1 MEIGGHTRLD
11 LGEWHLL
18 EVGYFNDTV
27 AFYVDGKERAS
38 WTDPNPW
45 DGGALNLEP
54 YVESGSFYYD
64 DFSICELNAPLQ
76 PRPKPKTGYNLS
88 ASVADSDGIL
98 ISGASIR
105 VIELGKLNDA
115 VQVSDDTGVVNWTD
129 LPPSDTAT
137 LDISV
142 PGYFAKLETVNLGKG
157 DNSTSV
163 TLEKDPNGMLAAD
176 ACSPGETLVFI
187 EDLQDGVM
195 QGWDNLNA
203 RIQAGVPLL
212 GIIDDPDAEG
222 NKLLMAESPGGE
234 NPHVELGQNEA
245 RPFSDAVWRVDIKSW
260 NNMHFHLQ
268 WLNDNM
274 GGNYIAFIYGQNEN
288 AGRLEKFTADTNFQV
303 FTWNKRVGGDDQ
315 WHKVEIST
323 YQGEYQL
330 WIDGTLLGKWLD
342 QDPIIEGYLGIGMD
356 LWSDDSLAY
365 YDNITVCE
373 LNAPFVSILTGE

>member
-1 MEIGGHTRLD
+1 M
-11 LGEWHLL
+11 
-18 EVGYFNDTV
+18 
-27 AFYVDGKERAS
+27 A
-38 WTDPNPW
+38 
-45 DGGALNLEP
+45 
-54 YVESGSFYYD
+54 
-64 DFSICELNAPLQ
+64 
-76 PRPKPKTGYNLS
+76 
-88 ASVADSDGIL
+88 
-98 ISGASIR
+98 
-105 VIELGKLNDA
+105 
-115 VQVSDDTGVVNWTD
+115 NWTD

-137 LDISV
+137 LEINV
-142 PGYFAKLETVNLGKG
+142 PGYYALSETVSLVKG
-157 DNSTSV
+157 DNDTIV
-163 TLEKDPNGMLAAD
+163 TLERDPYGILAAD
-176 ACSPGETLVFI
+176 ACAPGETLVFI

-203 RIQAGVPLL
+203 RLQAGVPLL

-234 NPHVELGQNEA
+234 NAHVELGQYEA

-342 QDPIIEGYLGIGMD
+342 QDPILEGYLGIGMD
-356 LWSDDSLAY
+356 LWSENSLAY
-365 YDNITVCE
+365 YDNISVCE
-373 LNAPFVSILTGE
+373 LDAPFVSIFAGE